1 MNMPR
6 LLKQQPPQT
15 AKHNGRTPASTTA
28 PAVRE
33 AEFVLEYIGAHQ
45 VYVCGDFNDWR
56 PASLRM
62 IGTPEDGLWEKRLM
76 LPIGRHE
83 YKFIVDGNWV
93 HDPDARENVPNSFG
107 SLNSVLEVQ
116 P

>member
-1 MNMPR
+1 MPK
-6 LLKQQPPQT
+6 LKQLPRQKTKNGEKTSLSAT
-15 AKHNGRTPASTTA
+15 ATIVG
-28 PAVRE
+28 E
-33 AEFVLEYIGAHQ
+33 AEFVLQCLGAEH
-45 VYVCGDFNDWR
+45 VYVCGDFNEWR
-56 PASLRM
+56 PTTLHM
-62 IGTPEDGLWEKRLM
+62 IGTPEAGLWEKRLV

-93 HDPDARENVPNSFG
+93 HDPDARVNVRNSFG